1 MSRWRTALVTGAS
14 SGIGREIAR
23 QAAARG
29 ADVVAVAR
37 RADELHALAREVDDT
52 WGRSVEVLPADLLT
66 AGGLAAVEERLADP
80 DRPVDLLVNNAGFGS
95 LGWFHELPIDREDRQ
110 VRLNVLAVTRLASA
124 ALAAMVPR
132 GRGGVLNVSSVSG
145 FQPMPTNAV
154 YGASKAFVT
163 SLSQALHEEVR
174 GAGVHVTALCPG
186 FTRTGFQAVAGS
198 DVRRLPPWVWMTSTS
213 VARAGLDAVTRNQA
227 VCVPGAGY
235 RALAAV
241 VDLAPRGVV
250 RRATARATRA
260 SLPAPRAGR

>member
-1 MSRWRTALVTGAS
+1 VTGAS

-37 RADELHALAREVDDT
+37 REDELRTLAREVRDT
-52 WGRSVEVLPADLLT
+52 WGRTVEVLPADLLT
-66 AGGLAAVEERLADP
+66 AGGLAAVEARLADP

-110 VRLNVLAVTRLASA
+110 IRLNVLAVTRLASA

-163 SLSQALHEEVR
+163 SLSQALHGEVR

-186 FTRTGFQAVAGS
+186 FTRTEFQAVAGS
-198 DVRRLPPWVWMTSTS
+198 DVRSLPPWVWMTSAA
-213 VARAGLDAVTRNQA
+213 VARAGLDAVTRNRA
-227 VCVPGAGY
+227 VCVPGVGY
-235 RALAAV
+235 RAVATV

-250 RRATARATRA
+250 RRVTALATRA
-260 SLPAPRAGR
+260 SLPAPEAGRR